1 VTTPAE
7 CALYRAAQVR
17 ALDRRAIDDHG
28 IPGYTLMQRAG
39 AAAFAELRARW
50 PAARRI
56 AVACGGGNNG
66 GDGYVVARLA
76 REAGL
81 DVTLL
86 QLGDPQRLHGDA
98 ATAAAAWR
106 AAGGAVA
113 PFAAAGLAGAEVIV
127 DALLGTGL
135 ERPVEGAW
143 AEAIEALNAASAPL
157 LALDLPS
164 GLDADRGVPLG
175 GAVHAAAT
183 VTFVGQK
190 PGLYTGAGPDHAGAV
205 RFARLDLPD
214 AVYAGVEPAARL
226 LGDADLAALPA
237 RRRRVSHKGDHG
249 HVLVVGGDVGMCG
262 AALLAGS
269 AALRTGAGLV
279 SLATRAAHAAALTA
293 ARPELMCH
301 GVDRAA
307 DLLPLLRRADVV
319 AIGPGLGRTRWGAQL
334 LGAAL
339 DSGRP
344 LVVDADALTLLAA
357 DPERRE
363 DWVLTPHPGEA
374 ARLLGTTT
382 AAVQADRLAAVAA
395 LQAAYGGAVVLKGAG
410 SLVADGAGPPALCRD
425 GNPGMAAGGFGDLL
439 TGVVA
444 ALRAQGLDAGA
455 AARLGVLVHA
465 RAADLTAGAGERGL
479 LPSDCLAPLRRLVN
493 PE

>member
-7 CALYRAAQVR
+7 SALYRAAQVR

-86 QLGDPQRLHGDA
+86 QLGDPQRLHGDT
-98 ATAAAAWR
+98 ATAAAAWC

-113 PFAAAGLAGAEVIV
+113 PFTAAGLAGAEVIV

-135 ERPVEGAW
+135 ERPVAGAW
-143 AEAIEALNAASAPL
+143 AEAIEALNSAPAPV

-175 GAVHAAAT
+175 CAVQAAAT

-205 RFARLDLPD
+205 RFAGLDLPA
-214 AVYAGVEPAARL
+214 AVYAGVGPAARL

-237 RRRRVSHKGDHG
+237 KRRRVSHKGDHG
-249 HVLVVGGDVGMCG
+249 HVLVVGGAAGMCG
-262 AALLAGS
+262 AALLAAQ
-269 AALRTGAGLV
+269 AALRAGAGLV
-279 SLATRAAHAAALTA
+279 SLATRPAHAVALTA
-293 ARPELMCH
+293 VRPELMCL
-301 GVDRAA
+301 GVDCAA

-319 AIGPGLGRTRWGAQL
+319 AIGPGLGRARWGAQL

-344 LVVDADALTLLAA
+344 LVVDADALTLLAGE
-357 DPERRE
+357 PERRD

-374 ARLLGTTT
+374 ARLLGTTV

-395 LQAAYGGAVVLKGAG
+395 LQAAYGGVVVLKGAG

-439 TGVVA
+439 TGVIA

-455 AARLGVLVHA
+455 AARLGVLLHA
-465 RAADLTAGAGERGL
+465 RAADLAAGAGERGL
-479 LPSDCLAPLRRLVN
+479 LPSDCLEPLRRLVN
-493 PE
+493 PG